1 MPRFFFHIRD
11 GDELIEDPDGS
22 VLPDLEA
29 ARVEAIEGA
38 RAIVAAKVLAGK
50 LIDGQKF
57 EITDESG
64 NTLDLIPFK
73 SALILTEDTPDTSES
88 AR

>member
-11 GDELIEDPDGS
+11 GDELIEDPDGT

-29 ARVEAIEGA
+29 ARLEAIEGA
-38 RAIVAAKVLAGK
+38 RAVLAAKVLAGK
-50 LIDGQKF
+50 VIDGQKF

-64 NTLDLIPFK
+64 NVLELMPFK
-73 SALILTEDTPDTSES
+73 SALIFEKDASEIS
-88 AR
+88 E

>member
-22 VLPDLEA
+22 VLRDLEA
-29 ARVEAIEGA
+29 ARAEAIAGA
-38 RAIVAAKVLAGK
+38 RAVLAAKVLAGQV
-50 LIDGQKF
+50 IDGQKF

-64 NTLDLIPFK
+64 NVLELIPFR
-73 SALILTEDTPDTSES
+73 SALILVNDAADTSAS
-88 AR
+88 AS